1 MTRVFPPLYF
11 GMTAGGRGAA
21 VALTLVGLAACLV
34 VVLRQRSVPL
44 DGLAASQLFIHE
56 FKAGEVYPRTAQ
68 LSAVPAGNPYPHDAQ
83 VINLEED

>member
-1 MTRVFPPLYF
+1 M
-11 GMTAGGRGAA
+11 
-21 VALTLVGLAACLV
+21 
-34 VVLRQRSVPL
+34 VLRQRSVPL